1 MLVPR
6 PASSSRFSV
15 RRVGDQQQVHAETA
29 IAKGER
35 IMRVAGEDVTRPTRH
50 SIQVGVDL
58 HLESFGKDASDL
70 GSAWRYLNHSC
81 APNAR
86 MQGRDLVALRAIAN
100 GEQVTFDY
108 NANEWDMA
116 TPFLCACGAA
126 KCRGLIRGYRHL
138 SPELRAEIAEHVSEH
153 IQQLALSMPIT
164 RV

>member
-6 PASSSRFSV
+6 PASPVRFSV
-15 RRVGDQQQVHAETA
+15 RRVGDQQQVHAEAA
-29 IAKGER
+29 IAAGER
-35 IMRVAGEDVTRPTRH
+35 IMRVVGEEVTRPTRH

-81 APNAR
+81 EPNAR
-86 MQGRDLVALRAIAN
+86 MEGRDLVALRAIAS

-126 KCRGLIRGYRHL
+126 QCRGLIRGYRHL
-138 SPELRAEIAEHVSEH
+138 SPELRVAIAQHVSGH
-153 IQQLALSMPIT
+153 IQQLAVSMSSSRI
-164 RV
+164 